1 MEDIF
6 SKIRINVSSTVET
19 QKYAAVTLLAVEDT
33 LKEQN
38 VQPSP
43 TAYFATLFTLLQEQ
57 QEVDSGNE
65 IKAAVVYLLSLV
77 FPHLS
82 QNVLK
87 NKYSQLLTTLVHTLE
102 NSQDSIPIIRATITC
117 LEVLLVAQDSATWS
131 NSSAK
136 KTFTTLMLN
145 CLDGRPKVRR
155 RAQEAIHEILS
166 HPPPPTLQHPASFP
180 AADFCLKVL
189 KESTKSDPSSA
200 LHILALIKPI
210 VFAWPAGLLNSL
222 CEVLLQLPKFNN
234 SYLTVA
240 VFEVFQNLFQHSS
253 EDFGEENTEGLLQTL
268 MEMKPNIND
277 VHLSTSWLK
286 IMSNGYEAYAK
297 CNEEKCSR
305 QLGLIFSL
313 IFPDLECDQ
322 KQIINAATECLSSF
336 IRNCVTDK
344 MVLGINEKSKN
355 PLKKIASLLESGLS
369 IRYRAAWPGILSIY
383 NTLFKKLGR
392 SSTPLLNRAI
402 ELIADMRAA
411 DGMELK
417 QEIDETLGVIIAV
430 VGPRTFLSL
439 LPLNLENPSS
449 DAKQIGRAWLLPI
462 LKENIINTELEY
474 FVKELV
480 PLSER
485 LQGVVLKFTNRGRA
499 IEAKIYEALV
509 QQIWGLLPGFCHLPT
524 DLTTAFDRD
533 FAELLGNM
541 IYSEAELR
549 PVVCTSLQLLIQK
562 NLELSKS
569 EIEDEILKKQY
580 LIEKSDA
587 VANVQ
592 HLAGFATNFL
602 AIFFNIF
609 SQILPEYRGYI
620 LETIR
625 LFLKIT
631 GESDV
636 NATFKKVHHLLADAL
651 KNHTPNAAQ
660 DASSAPPMAHTM
672 MDLAIAMVIYLDT
685 ESLASLFQTVIA
697 LIGQEEDGILQKKAY
712 KAINNMSECENG
724 KEILRRNIEELQTK
738 VLDAT
743 LTTTPSAKKER
754 LKALTNV
761 VRVLPSNDLH
771 LIPSILSEAI
781 VCTKEV
787 NERSRNLA
795 YDLLVVMG
803 NRMEEGGVVMA
814 GEMESDTQNANI
826 SEYFTMVTAGLAGSS
841 AHMISATITSLS
853 RLLFE
858 FKSSLSQS
866 IVDDLLKTIRMFVI
880 STNREIVKSALGFV
894 KVAVLTLEPV
904 FLRAH
909 LSDIVTG
916 ILIWSHE
923 HKTHFKAKV
932 RHIFERLIRKFG
944 YEDIAQFVPEEHKK
958 LVINIKKRKER
969 AKRKKTKAA
978 DGAEEDEEMEDV
990 TQKKSNFNSAY
1001 EDVLYG
1007 SDSEIEDS
1015 DEDQMEVDRESKPKK
1030 KGQAQSW
1037 IREDNEGP
1045 LDFLDRRA
1053 VSQVTSTKPNKRSQ
1067 QIKPVGANF
1076 KASEDGRIMIDESS
1090 DDSENEPVELTAEQQ
1105 ALREAEGHYLEAMTS
1120 KEGFTRVGNKIKFN
1134 NKRRGNEDDFPE
1146 EEETPAAGAQGQNK
1160 RRRGKDG
1167 QNVAKG
1173 SQNVGKEYKAKRAG
1187 GDVKKGGL
1195 DPYAYVPLNPTSLK
1209 SKGKLNLKG
1218 SKSGKRR
1225 H

>member
-1 MEDIF
+1 MENTF
-6 SKIRINVSSTVET
+6 SKLRTQVNSTVGS
-19 QKYAAVTLLAVEDT
+19 QKSAAMTLLAVEET
-33 LKEQN
+33 LREQN
-38 VQPSP
+38 VEPSP

-57 QEVDSGNE
+57 QETDGENE
-65 IKAAVVYLLSLV
+65 IKSAVIYLLSIV

-82 QNVLK
+82 QNVLRS
-87 NKYSQLLTTLVHTLE
+87 KYAQLLATLVNTLE
-102 NSQDSIPIIRATITC
+102 TSHSSAPTLRSTLTC
-117 LEVLLVAQDSATWS
+117 LEILLAAQDSATWS
-131 NSSAK
+131 GSAAK
-136 KTFTTLMLN
+136 KTFQAIMLI

-155 RAQEAIHEILS
+155 KAQESIHEILA

-210 VFAWPAGLLNSL
+210 VFAWPAAQLNPL
-222 CEVLLQLPKFNN
+222 CEILLQLPKFNN

-240 VFEVFQNLFQHSS
+240 VFEVFENLFQHSS
-253 EDFGEENTEGLLQTL
+253 EDFGEERTEDLLRTL

-286 IMSNGYEAYAK
+286 IMNSGYKAYAQ
-297 CNEEKCSR
+297 CNAEKCAR
-305 QLGLIFSL
+305 QIGLIFAL

-322 KQIINAATECLSSF
+322 KQIINAATECLSGF
-336 IRNCVTDK
+336 IQNCVT
-344 MVLGINEKSKN
+344 EKLIESAGESNKS

-383 NTLFKKLGR
+383 SALFKKLGR
-392 SSTPLLNRAI
+392 ASTPLLNRAI
-402 ELIADMRAA
+402 ELIADMRSA

-417 QEIDETLGVIIAV
+417 QEIDETLGAIIAAI
-430 VGPRTFLSL
+430 GPQTFLNL

-462 LKENIINTELEY
+462 LKDNIINTELQY

-485 LQGVVLKFTNRGRA
+485 LQGVVLKFNNKGRA

-509 QQIWGLLPGFCHLPT
+509 QQIWGMLPGFCHLPT
-524 DLTTAFDRD
+524 DLPTAFDRD
-533 FAELLGNM
+533 FAELLGNN
-541 IYSEAELR
+541 IYSEPGLR
-549 PVVCTSLQLLIQK
+549 PVICTSLQLLIQK
-562 NLELSKS
+562 NLEFSQS
-569 EIEDEILKKQY
+569 EIEDEKLKKQY
-580 LIEKSDA
+580 LLEKKDA
-587 VANVQ
+587 AANVQ
-592 HLAGFATNFL
+592 HLAQFTTNFL

-609 SQILPEYRGYI
+609 SQTLPEYRGYL

-651 KNHTPNAAQ
+651 KNHTPTASQ
-660 DASSAPPMAHTM
+660 DPTSAPPMAHTM
-672 MDLAIAMVIYLDT
+672 LDLAIAMIVYLDP
-685 ESLASLFQTVIA
+685 ESLAGLFQTVIA

-712 KAINNMSECENG
+712 KVINTMCECESG
-724 KEILRRNIEELQTK
+724 KENLRRNIEELQTK

-754 LKALTNV
+754 LKALANV
-761 VRVLPSNDLH
+761 VSILPSNDLH

-803 NRMEEGGVVMA
+803 SRMEEGGVVA
-814 GEMESDTQNANI
+814 NNAQATI
-826 SEYFTMVTAGLAGSS
+826 SEYFTMVTAGLAGSTP
-841 AHMISATITSLS
+841 HMISATITSLS

-858 FKSSLSQS
+858 FKSKVSQT

-894 KVAVLTLEPV
+894 KVSVLTLEPD
-904 FLRAH
+904 FLRPH
-909 LSDIVTG
+909 LSDIVIG
-916 ILIWSHE
+916 ILTWSHE
-923 HKTHFKAKV
+923 HKNHFKAKV

-969 AKRKKTKAA
+969 AKRKKSQAA
-978 DGAEEDEEMEDV
+978 GSDVDEEMEDA
-990 TQKKSNFNSAY
+990 TQKKASFSSAY
-1001 EDVLYG
+1001 ENVLYG
-1007 SDSEIEDS
+1007 SDSEIDDS
-1015 DEDQMEVDRESKPKK
+1015 DEDQMDVDREVKPKK
-1030 KGQAQSW
+1030 KGQAQAW
-1037 IREDNEGP
+1037 IKEDHEGP

-1053 VSQVTSTKPNKRSQ
+1053 VSQVTSTKPSKRTQ
-1067 QIKPVGANF
+1067 QLKSVGANF
-1076 KASEDGRIMIDESS
+1076 KATDDGRLMIDESS
-1090 DDSENEPVELTAEQQ
+1090 DDSEEEPVELTAEQK
-1105 ALREAEGHYLEAMTS
+1105 ALREAESNYLEAMTS
-1120 KEGFTRVGNKIKFN
+1120 KEGYTRVGNRIKFS

-1146 EEETPAAGAQGQNK
+1146 EDDDTPARPQAQGK
-1160 RRRGKDG
+1160 KRRGKDG
-1167 QNVAKG
+1167 QI
-1173 SQNVGKEYKAKRAG
+1173 VGKEYKAKKAG
-1187 GDVKKGGL
+1187 GDVKKGRL
-1195 DPYAYVPLNPTSLK
+1195 DPYAYVPLNPTALK
-1209 SKGKLNLKG
+1209 SRGKLSLKG
-1218 SKSGKRR
+1218 SKAGKRR
-1225 H
+1225 N